1 MIQMRPALMLLLLLL
16 ALLLS
21 ACGGGTPQATP
32 MADMSPSSDV
42 PTAGT
47 LIDPPK
53 ALSDF
58 TLASSEGGK
67 QLSLSALRGKPIL
80 LYFGYTFCPDVC
92 PTTLSEFIRVKKD
105 LGAKGDQL
113 TVLMVSVDPERDTP
127 TVMERYMKAF
137 DTSFIG
143 MTGDEA
149 TLRRI
154 GGEYGLFYQRH
165 AVSGSSASYLMDHS
179 AAAYLIDRQGQLRMV
194 YSYGTPHTVI
204 APDVERLIAEKG

>member
-1 MIQMRPALMLLLLLL
+1 METVMIHVRLAFVLLL

-21 ACGGGTPQATP
+21 ACAAAPAAAPTAGSAEP
-32 MADMSPSSDV
+32 DI

-47 LIDPPK
+47 LIEPPQK
-53 ALSDF
+53 LSDF
-58 TLASSEGGK
+58 TLPSSQGGAP
-67 QLSLSALRGKPIL
+67 LSLSALRGKPVL

-92 PTTLSEFIRVKKD
+92 PTTMSEFIRVKKD

-127 TVMERYMKAF
+127 AVLERYLKAF
-137 DTSFIG
+137 DPSFIG
-143 MTGDEA
+143 MAGDDA

-154 GGEYGLFYQRH
+154 GSEYGLFYQRH
-165 AVSGSSASYLMDHS
+165 AVSGSAAAYLVDHS
-179 AAAYLIDRQGQLRMV
+179 AAAYLIDKQGQLRLV

-204 APDVERLIAEKG
+204 TPDVDRLLAETP

>member
-1 MIQMRPALMLLLLLL
+1 MFMPRLTPTLVLLLS
-16 ALLLS
+16 LLLS
-21 ACGGGTPQATP
+21 ACATAP
-32 MADMSPSSDV
+32 AAAPTAASTEADV

-53 ALSDF
+53 PLSDF
-58 TLASSEGGK
+58 TLASSQGGK
-67 QLSLSALRGKPIL
+67 PLSLSALRGKPVL
-80 LYFGYTFCPDVC
+80 LYFGYTFCPDIC

-105 LGAKGDQL
+105 LGDKAEQL

-127 TVMERYMKAF
+127 AVLERYMKAF
-137 DTSFIG
+137 DPSFIG

-165 AVSGSSASYLMDHS
+165 AVSGSSATYLMDHS
-179 AAAYLIDRQGQLRMV
+179 AAAYLIDQQGQLRIV

-204 APDVERLIAEKG
+204 APDVERLLAEKR